1 MDADGP
7 RSGGPRPEDGAPLIP
22 AARWSAPRFAITAL
36 GAFLIAVLA
45 STAVVLALGLR
56 GRPPEQRAAEEIL
69 AVALVTDGALLV
81 ALFGIGRVLLGL
93 RPSDVG
99 FRRASRR
106 TLGFAAGAA
115 LGLWLLS
122 IFVNALQISLFG
134 PNPQSLIVTIGAHRG
149 VAALVMDLITG
160 AVAAPFAEE
169 VLYRGLIF
177 GGLAQ
182 RMPLA
187 AAATI
192 SAFLFAI
199 SHGLGVVAPIFV
211 LGLGLA
217 WVYARTGTI
226 WAPMVTHAVVNA
238 ISLLLVFTLPKPG

>member
-1 MDADGP
+1 M
-7 RSGGPRPEDGAPLIP
+7 
-22 AARWSAPRFAITAL
+22 AARWGALRLAVTAL
-36 GAFLIAVLA
+36 GAFLAAILA

-69 AVALVTDGALLV
+69 AVAFATDAALLL
-81 ALFGIGRVLLGL
+81 ALFGLGRALLGL
-93 RPSDVG
+93 RPADVG
-99 FRRASRR
+99 FRRPPWR
-106 TLGFAAGAA
+106 TLAFAAGAA

-122 IFVNALQISLFG
+122 IFVNAVQISLFG
-134 PNPQSLIVTIGAHRG
+134 PNPQTLIVTIGAHRG
-149 VAALVMDLITG
+149 LAALVMDLITG
-160 AVAAPFAEE
+160 AVLAPFAEE

-182 RMPLA
+182 RMPVA
-187 AAATI
+187 AAAVL
-192 SAFLFAI
+192 SALLFAV

-217 WVYARTGTI
+217 WIYARTRTI

-238 ISLLLVFTLPKPG
+238 VSLLLVFALPKP